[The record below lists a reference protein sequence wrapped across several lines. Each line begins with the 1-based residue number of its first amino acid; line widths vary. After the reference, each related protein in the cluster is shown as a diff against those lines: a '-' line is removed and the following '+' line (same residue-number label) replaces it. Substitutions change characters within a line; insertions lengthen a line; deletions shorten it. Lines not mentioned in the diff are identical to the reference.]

1 MVDCKISFDIGNFN
15 SKEIIS
21 LLNGIHN
28 DFIKDILSSSSEL
41 IDKGINIIRVND
53 IDNYLY
59 DMHTNREE
67 LKDSF
72 FHYLDFNSD
81 YKLIYS
87 ALNILTTEDNWNLE
101 KQLQSDTRII
111 LGNKTLKNLCKFIIQ
126 HIFKIDLKVE
136 ITTNCGKGGET
147 TCKGW
152 FDYTNCPMYAY
163 SLTVLIIFII
173 FYVSTLY
180 IK

>member
-21 LLNGIHN
+21 LMNSIHT
-28 DFIKDILSSSSEL
+28 DFIKEILSASSEL
-41 IDKGINIIRVND
+41 IDKGINIISVND

-67 LKDSF
+67 LKDKF
-72 FHYLDFNSD
+72 FHHLDFNSD

-87 ALNILTTEDNWNLE
+87 VLNILTTKENWNLE
-101 KQLQSDTRII
+101 EQLESDTRII

-136 ITTNCGKGGET
+136 LTTNCGKGSKT
-147 TCKGW
+147 TCTGW

-163 SLTVLIIFII
+163 SLIVIIIFII
-173 FYVSTLY
+173 FYVTTLY